1 MNIEKIIK
9 EFFDYLK
16 NDLLKQI
23 NKGIVKIFECCK
35 E

>member
-1 MNIEKIIK
+1 MKLSKIIK
-9 EFFDYLK
+9 EFMNYLK

-23 NKGIVKIFECCK
+23 NNMIVKTFECCK